1 MLNYNLNLSSNVID
15 ILSEVSTTENTLQYR
30 VRYSSGIDSFNKP
43 YTIKYST
50 VQLTGYGDEYTIR
63 NTYEYDDKLIRYIV
77 KYSSGREVT
86 DYSTAYRIRYVSEN
100 PVEYKT
106 AYRVL
111 YSSEVRLQDGTQ
123 PYKIIYT
130 SWGMS
135 EFKSEYTI
143 RYNSVGVGVVDHR
156 TRWNLKYTSQ
166 SLGDF
171 TKTYKIKYTAS
182 VFYDNAIRYLIRYN
196 TQGSEKILTRSALVK
211 RDDGKFDAIFQI
223 RGTLDFQMDSYFYVL
238 SNMPKYQHVEYTIGD
253 ELPYVSY
260 VKYYEVEDI
269 FNNLDNGRYE
279 VKGYLV
285 LKDIDPSNSVSVD
298 AYDIV
303 EYKRSNRAKSFF
315 FGLEPS
321 DWQHVSIQ
329 FQDMVISQINYAS
342 DKYEY
347 SYLNFV
353 STEITPVFNPG
364 DTCCFSRKILPP
376 GSPNISSGC
385 SPF

>member
-1 MLNYNLNLSSNVID
+1 MLNYNLNLTSTTASI
-15 ILSEVSTTENTLQYR
+15 ISEVSTLENTN
-30 VRYSSGIDSFNKP
+30 RYSIKYTSGIDDFTKK
-43 YTIKYST
+43 YTVKYTSEQMT
-50 VQLTGYGDEYTIR
+50 SSGDQYTIR
-63 NTYEYDDKLIRYIV
+63 NTYQYDDKLIKYIM
-77 KYSSGREVT
+77 KYSSGREIS
-86 DYSTAYRIRYVSEN
+86 DYSTVYRMRYVSEN
-100 PVEYKT
+100 PTEYKT
-106 AYRVL
+106 AYRIL
-111 YSSEVRLQDGTQ
+111 YSSEVRLLDGVQ

-135 EFKSEYTI
+135 EFKSQYTI
-143 RYNSVGVGVVDHR
+143 RYDSIGVSDISHR
-156 TRWNLKYTSQ
+156 SRWNIKYTSQ

-196 TQGSEKILTRSALVK
+196 TQGSEKILTRSALIEK
-211 RDDGKFDAIFQI
+211 DDGTFDAIFQI

-260 VKYYEVEDI
+260 IKYYEVEDI

-285 LKDIDPSNSVSVD
+285 LKDIDPNNSVSVD

-303 EYKRSNRAKSFF
+303 EYKRANRAKSFF

-321 DWQHVSIQ
+321 DWEYVSIP
-329 FQDMVISQINYAS
+329 FKDMVITKINNAS
-342 DKYEY
+342 EKYEY
-347 SYLNFV
+347 NYLNFV